1 MTIKQLQTG
10 VLGVN
15 TYLVINQEV
24 KQAIVIDPGG
34 DADYILRTL
43 KESGATLK
51 AIFLTHCHFDHIG
64 GVAELLQMGS
74 VPVYASD
81 ACKANVNTSVN
92 LARAMMGI
100 DLLPITVTNV
110 IKDGETVTVAEIS
123 IQAIYTPGHT
133 SCSCCYLIEN
143 ALFSGD
149 TLFFRSIGRT
159 DFPTGS
165 YEQLVRSVKEKLYVL
180 LPNNYSVYSGHGEKT
195 TLRSEQKNN
204 PYTV

>member
-10 VLGVN
+10 VLNVN

-43 KESGATLK
+43 KESGAALK
-51 AIFLTHCHFDHIG
+51 GIFLTHCHFDHIG
-64 GVAELLQMGS
+64 GVAELLQMGN
-74 VPVYASD
+74 VPVYAS
-81 ACKANVNTSVN
+81 APCKENVNSSVN

-100 DLLPITVTNV
+100 DLLPVTVTNTLT
-110 IKDGETVTVAEIS
+110 DGEVTSVAGLS
-123 IQAIYTPGHT
+123 IQTIYTPGHT
-133 SCSCCYLIEN
+133 SCSCCFLIEN
-143 ALFSGD
+143 ALFTGD

-204 PYTV
+204 PFTV